1 MKFLDSYAGQNWAIV
16 PIARPPRLPSPPV
29 VIGGTTVHDVDI
41 TPDTHADPTGLPYPS
56 NQLWQLTLTGVV
68 FCDIQGSG
76 TSAWRQETVQFRPDM
91 VPALDWAARMIGARV
106 TEGQQYFDFDTDL
119 WAPHAVPAT
128 TYNHGTSNNSGH
140 GVDQWRPAPFGSATD
155 HFGVSRQHLFGGV
168 RADVVVRDGD
178 AIVHRLAY
186 HVTLVGRLVVND
198 IVIT

>member
-1 MKFLDSYAGQNWAIV
+1 MITLESFAGQNWTIV
-16 PIARPPRLPSPPV
+16 PIARPPRLPGPV
-29 VIGGTTVHDVDI
+29 VVGPHGDLPDVDI
-41 TPDTHADPTGLPYPS
+41 VPDPTPGPGALPYPS

-76 TSAWRQETVQFRPDM
+76 TSAWRQETVQFLPHLT
-91 VPALDWAARMIGARV
+91 PALEYAARMIGAR
-106 TEGQQYFDFDTDL
+106 TDGNALEFDAEL

-140 GVDQWRPAPFGSATD
+140 GVDQWRPAPFETRTD
-155 HFGVSRQHLFGGV
+155 VFGVERRQLFRGM

-186 HVTLVGRLVVND
+186 HITVVGRLTLHEVV
-198 IVIT
+198 II